1 MFFQAEDGIRDIGVT
16 GVQTCAL
23 PICGRSGVRA
33 VIAEQLELT
42 GLMQPFD
49 LEVFYGDRVGVLG
62 ANGAGKSHFLRLLA
76 GQPVGHSGDWRLGAR
91 VVPGFF
97 AQTHAH
103 PEWQD
108 RTPVD
113 LLWHGEP
120 GRPGVDRGR
129 AMAALRRYG
138 LAEAGGQPVPAMSG
152 GQEARVQILLL
163 ELSGST
169 LRRLGEPTDTL
180 DVPSAEALEDA
191 LAAFDGPVLAVTHDR
206 CFARSFDRFVVFG
219 ADGRVY
225 ESGEPVFDEA
235 RVQRA
240 R

>member
-1 MFFQAEDGIRDIGVT
+1 
-16 GVQTCAL
+16 
-23 PICGRSGVRA
+23 
-33 VIAEQLELT
+33 
-42 GLMQPFD
+42 MQPFD

-76 GQPVGHSGDWRLGAR
+76 GQDVAHTGSWRLGAR

-138 LAEAGGQPVPAMSG
+138 LTDQADQPFPTLPGGPQGPVP
-152 GQEARVQILLL
+152 ILLL
-163 ELSGST
+163 GVGWAPLP
-169 LRRLGEPTDTL
+169 LP
-180 DVPSAEALEDA
+180 
-191 LAAFDGPVLAVTHDR
+191 
-206 CFARSFDRFVVFG
+206 
-219 ADGRVY
+219 
-225 ESGEPVFDEA
+225 
-235 RVQRA
+235 
-240 R
+240 